1 MDIIEYYNFEVSE
14 AFVFDEFIINQFKEG
29 VIVEPKYN
37 DLLNDCIKKH
47 FSGKKMVYIS
57 NRAKSYSV
65 NPLIY
70 KEAEK
75 IPNLIAIAIIPKTD
89 IMRKNAEYELKFYD
103 KPYEIFDNLTN
114 AIEWAHS
121 LIAKTES

>member
-1 MDIIEYYNFEVSE
+1 L
-14 AFVFDEFIINQFKEG
+14 IINQFKEG
-29 VIVEPKYN
+29 VIVEPKHN

-47 FSGKKMVYIS
+47 FSGKNMVYIS

-75 IPNLIAIAIIPKTD
+75 IPNLIAIALIPKTD
-89 IMRKNAEYELKFYD
+89 LMKRNAEYEKKFFS

-114 AIEWAHS
+114 AIEWAHNV
-121 LIAKTES
+121 IPKTGS

>member
-14 AFVFDEFIINQFKEG
+14 AFVFEEFIINQFKEG
-29 VIVEPKYN
+29 VIVEPKHN

-47 FSGKKMVYIS
+47 FSGKNMVYIS
-57 NRAKSYSV
+57 NRARSYSV

-75 IPNLIAIAIIPKTD
+75 IPNLIAIALIPKTD
-89 IMRKNAEYELKFYD
+89 IMRKNAEYEKQFYA

-114 AIEWAHS
+114 AIDWAHS
-121 LIAKTES
+121 LITT